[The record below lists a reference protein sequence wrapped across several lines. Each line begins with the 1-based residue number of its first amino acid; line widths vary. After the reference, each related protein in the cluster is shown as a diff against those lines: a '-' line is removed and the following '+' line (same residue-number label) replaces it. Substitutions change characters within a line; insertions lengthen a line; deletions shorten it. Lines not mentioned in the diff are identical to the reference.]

1 MGESDM
7 LHKQFLAALLALSIQ
22 CSGLAATVVVPSP
35 APTAT
40 PQPAPATVVPT
51 LQTDKTTLDNGGT
64 IKVSG
69 KAAPGKTVFLEVW
82 SSKKGRTSFFDTKKD
97 DKTGQVPYKLYKT
110 EDLNVMYRIYLPKE
124 KQEML
129 NKFKADGTG
138 WSYSKALKETGA
150 DVAYKVPAKIAIDA
164 YQTSLMASMYG
175 SNGEQLPTLDDQEK
189 KRRSMQL
196 VKARFRSVDKLLI
209 AGVDIQPDGSYSAE
223 IKIPAGS
230 PPAQYMVAAV
240 TGKDE
245 RSEPAVVDNAIAF
258 PVMYFENAGASINIL
273 WPFLLTLAV
282 STFGVLMG
290 AGGGFILNPLLLT
303 FWPIPHTIV
312 AGTAMPTILF
322 SQGSGIYNY
331 NKIKFINWKLG
342 ITLGLAML
350 GGAFI
355 GPKLTE
361 LISLDQFKFV
371 FGWVLIVLSALMFWQ
386 TTPGYL
392 AKNKKE
398 QAIMNEFKRRAEEA
412 AKATND
418 HHGAQ
423 PAH

>member
-1 MGESDM
+1 MA
-7 LHKQFLAALLALSIQ
+7 HKHVLAALAALFF
-22 CSGLAATVVVPSP
+22 CTGVAATEAASP
-35 APTAT
+35 
-40 PQPAPATVVPT
+40 PAPAAVMPTV
-51 LQTDKTTLDNGGT
+51 QADKLTLDNGGT

-69 KAAPGKTVFLEVW
+69 KAAPGKPVFLEVW
-82 SSKKGRTSFFDTKKD
+82 SSKKGRTSFFDAKKD
-97 DKTGQVPYKLYKT
+97 EKTGHTPYKLYKT
-110 EDLNVMYRIYLPKE
+110 GELNVMYRIYLPKD

-129 NKFKADGTG
+129 NKFKADGAG

-150 DVAYKVPAKIAIDA
+150 DVAYRTPAKIAIEA
-164 YQTSLMASMYG
+164 FQTSLMASMYG
-175 SNGEQLPTLDDQEK
+175 SNGEPLPALDDQEK

-196 VKARFRSVDKLLI
+196 VKARFRKVDKLLI
-209 AGVDIQPDGSYSAE
+209 AGIDVQPDGSYSAE
-223 IKIPAGS
+223 IKIPPGS

-245 RSEPAVVDNAIAF
+245 RSEATVIENTIAF

-282 STFGVLMG
+282 TTFGVLMG

-303 FWPIPHTIV
+303 LWPLPHTVV
-312 AGTAMPTILF
+312 AGTAMPTVLF

-331 NKIKFINWKLG
+331 NKIRFINWKLG

-361 LISLDQFKFV
+361 LVSLDQFKFV

-398 QAIMNEFKRRAEEA
+398 QAILNEFKRRAEEA
-412 AKATND
+412 AKGKREAQT
-418 HHGAQ
+418 Q

>member
-1 MGESDM
+1 MSY
-7 LHKQFLAALLALSIQ
+7 LRSTITCLAL
-22 CSGLAATVVVPSP
+22 CAVAASAIAADKT
-35 APTAT
+35 AP
-40 PQPAPATVVPT
+40 VVPT
-51 LQTDKTTLDNGGT
+51 VQTDKTSLDNGGT

-69 KAAPGKTVFLEVW
+69 TAAPGKPVFLEVW
-82 SSKKGRTSFFDTKKD
+82 SAKTGRTSYFDTKPD
-97 DKTGQVPYKLYKT
+97 EKTGQIPYRLYKT
-110 EDLNVMYRIYLPKE
+110 DAVNVMYRIYLPLD
-124 KQEML
+124 KQEVL
-129 NKFKADGTG
+129 KSFKAQGPG

-150 DVAYKVPAKIAIDA
+150 DVAYRTPAKMPIDGF
-164 YQTSLMASMYG
+164 QTSLMASLYG

-209 AGVDIQPDGSYSAE
+209 AGVDVKPDGGYSAE
-223 IKIPAGS
+223 IKVPAGS
-230 PPAQYMVAAV
+230 PPADYMIAAV

-245 RSEPAVVDNAIAF
+245 RSEPAVVQNAIAF
-258 PVMYFENAGASINIL
+258 PVLYFENAGTSINVF

-282 STFGVLMG
+282 TTFGVLMG

-303 FWPIPHTIV
+303 FWPLPHTIV
-312 AGTAMPTILF
+312 AGTAMPTVLF

-342 ITLGLAML
+342 VVLGLAML

-361 LISLDQFKFV
+361 LVSLDQFKFI
-371 FGWVLIVLSALMFWQ
+371 FGWVLIVLSALMYWQ
-386 TTPGYL
+386 TTPRYL
-392 AKNKKE
+392 ANHKKE
-398 QAIMNEFKRRAEEA
+398 QAILNEFKRRAEEA
-412 AKATND
+412 AAAA
-418 HHGAQ
+418 HAGAQ